1 VRRVARTTQKC
12 GRRPSFKGRFLS
24 PRAKHKSSNSQ
35 LPHHRELKTDDDATV
50 LVAATVSG
58 GGLYAFAIG
67 ATVEQ
72 WAASEAAI
80 RAAHKSFSVAATEES
95 SMDLSERI
103 YSACIES
110 GRKAAPLSL
119 GFKWRFHSRPGQLRP
134 LPCIMAL
141 VPGAS
146 RLFSSRFDCGERA
159 VCGWRSLAEGWGL

>member
-1 VRRVARTTQKC
+1 VRRVAHTTQKC

-119 GFKWRFHSRPGQLRP
+119 ARIQ
-134 LPCIMAL
+134 MAL
-141 VPGAS
+141 PQQTRAVEATSLYYGSGTGSLPS
-146 RLFSSRFDCGERA
+146 LLFSI
-159 VCGWRSLAEGWGL
+159 